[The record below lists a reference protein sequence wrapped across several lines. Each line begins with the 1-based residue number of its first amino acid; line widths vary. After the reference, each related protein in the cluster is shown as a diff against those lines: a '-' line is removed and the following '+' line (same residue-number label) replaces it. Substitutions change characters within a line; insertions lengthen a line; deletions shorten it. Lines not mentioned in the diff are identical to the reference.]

1 MSKQSE
7 RLFEAIS
14 HLDDEMID
22 PALEPRK
29 KRKKGR
35 WVGWA
40 ALAASLCTCQNRSF
54 CSNSCT
60 VPAIEYHPFLWEK
73 PLPLV
78 YHYRPSLSSAL
89 LRLSRKKRIRPI
101 ARPITA

>member
-14 HLDDEMID
+14 HLNDEMID

-40 ALAASLCTCQNRSF
+40 ALAACFCLVVGVVTGRIPLLGGRS
-54 CSNSCT
+54 SQPVSGAD
-60 VPAIEYHPFLWEK
+60 VPSPFS
-73 PLPLV
+73 PTPG
-78 YHYRPSLSSAL
+78 RCFP
-89 LRLSRKKRIRPI
+89 
-101 ARPITA
+101 